1 MRLTL
6 PIALLALS
14 LSTGCRSSVW
24 STSIQGEGPY
34 ISLDRPIEEF
44 DAISLEGGWQLDVR
58 VGEMT
63 SVVIHADENL
73 HEYIAT
79 DVKDGRLRIYFLEG
93 VSTSNTLRAEV
104 STPHLHRLSIAGSG
118 KLNVTGVDAKDFSIS
133 IAGSGKG
140 SISGHTESLDVSIAG
155 SGNLEL
161 YDLEANDVSIDISGS
176 GSVQTT
182 ASRTLDVNIAG
193 SGRVRYHGQPDVSV
207 SQSGS
212 GSVRQGD

>member
-24 STSIQGEGPY
+24 STSIQGEGPHLA
-34 ISLDRPIEEF
+34 LDRPIEEF
-44 DAISLEGGWQLDVR
+44 DAISLEGGWTLDVR
-58 VGEMT
+58 VGELT

-79 DVKDGRLRIYFLEG
+79 DVEDGRLRIHFIEN
-93 VSTSNTLRAEV
+93 VSTSNPLRAEIT
-104 STPHLHRLSIAGSG
+104 TPHLNRLAISGSG
-118 KLNVTGVDAKDFSIS
+118 KLNVTGIAAQDFSVS
-133 IAGSGKG
+133 IAGSGRG
-140 SISGHTESLDVSIAG
+140 SLSGRTESLEVNIAG

-161 YDLEANDVSIDISGS
+161 YDLEANEVSIDIAGS
-176 GSVQTT
+176 GTVHTS
-182 ASRTLDVNIAG
+182 ARRTLDVDIAG
-193 SGRVRYHGQPDVSV
+193 SGRVRYRGQPEVSV

-212 GSVRQGD
+212 GSVRQAD